1 MAALAYKE
9 TPAAEPPRNVV
20 QRTMDAL
27 ATFLMRQELRVIARN
42 QTARATITNV
52 AQPSSSNDL
61 SSTNP

>member
-1 MAALAYKE
+1 MAALAFKE
-9 TPAAEPPRNVV
+9 TPEPPRNVV

-27 ATFLMRQELRVIARN
+27 AVFLMRQELRVIARD

-52 AQPSSSNDL
+52 AQPSNTNDR

>member
-1 MAALAYKE
+1 MAALAYNE
-9 TPAAEPPRNVV
+9 TPAAEPSRNVV

-42 QTARATITNV
+42 QTARATITSV
-52 AQPSSSNDL
+52 SQPSSSNDL